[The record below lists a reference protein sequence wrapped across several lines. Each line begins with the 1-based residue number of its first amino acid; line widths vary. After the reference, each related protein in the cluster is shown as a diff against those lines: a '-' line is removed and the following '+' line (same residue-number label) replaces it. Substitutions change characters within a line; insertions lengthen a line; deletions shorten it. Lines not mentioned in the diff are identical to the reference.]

1 MGEGSGAL
9 LEVWGS
15 PLGPFLESFEFK
27 KKTELVQISIQ
38 MQIYAVGGRAD
49 ALPLAP
55 GESVFRQ
62 DQKKK
67 FHS

>member
-49 ALPLAP
+49 ALPSAP

-62 DQKKK
+62 D
-67 FHS
+67 